1 MSLWTRIRLLLTTRV
16 SSALDQAE
24 DPRQVLDY
32 AYNQQQQLLI
42 TLHRGLVDVATAK
55 EQLAQQVRRL
65 ETRLPHLDDQ
75 ARRAVTAGRDD
86 LARVALERKR
96 LALAEMDGLHQQVA
110 EVEADKQRLAG
121 QERALQVRIEQ
132 FRTHREVVS
141 ARYSAAEA
149 EVRIKES
156 MAGVSG
162 ELAELGM
169 AVGRAEE
176 KAERLQARA
185 RAIDTLVDL
194 GSLPATGGGDFVEV
208 ELLRI
213 TASRDIDDELTR
225 IKSEVGSTGSAME
238 KNT

>member
-42 TLHRGLVDVATAK
+42 TLRRGLVDVATAK

-110 EVEADKQRLAG
+110 EVEADKQRLAA

-156 MAGVSG
+156 LAGVSG
-162 ELAELGM
+162 ELDELGM